1 MERGTHQLTRYSRLY
16 DILAHHLDYTLR
28 NAGSTRE
35 LSIDDGTGE
44 SRNDDPKAGG
54 GYASAPLDRRSVP
67 PRLTWHGDR
76 TFFPTSTL
84 QRETSKRQI
93 ATFDYSIH

>member
-28 NAGSTRE
+28 NAGSTRG